1 MESVEKRFINF
12 KINILKLSIVLTF
25 FLALFFFLF
34 HFFMYKGKYHYLVLL
49 MEITLVIISFFSFIK
64 VTEKNYKIIATEEF
78 LALFFTIVL
87 LSVIYY
93 DNYFFPIWMFG
104 TLIVF
109 SLVTDFVLGVI
120 FLFLCMGIFDFL
132 YIKRVD
138 LYAFLT
144 LNAQF
149 IAYFLFGLILIKK
162 IQTLQEKTY
171 IYENLLYEVSIKD
184 VLTNLY
190 NRNYFEKTVKLLL
203 EKAKRNNQKVLF
215 LILDIDHFKN
225 INDTYGHPTGDIV
238 LIEITKLIKNS
249 LRKSDLFARIGGE
262 EFAIFID
269 DCKDNPHILAEK
281 LRKIVED
288 LTIKVE
294 NLEINVTI
302 SIGGVLSNN
311 YDYEYLYKKADENL
325 YIAKKSRN
333 KVVISKD

>member
-1 MESVEKRFINF
+1 MESVEKRFIDF

-34 HFFMYKGKYHYLVLL
+34 HLFMYKGEYHYIVLL
-49 MEITLVIISFFSFIK
+49 MEITLVVISFFSFIK

-78 LALFFTIVL
+78 LAIFLTILL

-93 DNYFFPIWMFG
+93 DNYFIPIWMFG

-109 SLVTDFVLGVI
+109 SLITDFILGVI
-120 FLFLCMGIFDFL
+120 FLFLCMVMFDFL

-138 LYAFLT
+138 FYAFLT

-162 IQTLQEKTY
+162 VQILQEKTY
-171 IYENLLYEVSIKD
+171 MYENLLYEVSIKD

-225 INDTYGHPTGDIV
+225 INDTYGHPIGDLV
-238 LIEITKLIKNS
+238 LIEITKLIKNN

-269 DCKDNPHILAEK
+269 YCKDNPNVLAEK

-288 LTIKVE
+288 LKIKVE

-302 SIGGVLSNN
+302 SIGGVLSDN